1 MNKLNCKCGNEVV
14 CNDNVVE
21 VTCMTCIMKFV
32 QLEEARVQSEIDE
45 CTRFKTTLP
54 VHKRKKWTREED
66 LILIKK
72 SPSKTIKE
80 LMELLQGRSGYSIQ
94 YRISKLGIEGT
105 AKQSRIGA
113 VS

>member
-1 MNKLNCKCGNEVV
+1 MSKVKCKCGNEVL
-14 CNDNVVE
+14 CNDDVLE

-45 CTRFKTTLP
+45 CTKFKTTLP

-66 LILIKK
+66 LVLIKK

-80 LMELLQGRSGYSIQ
+80 LMELLRGRSGYSIQ
-94 YRISKLGIEGT
+94 YRISKLGIGGT
-105 AKQSRIGA
+105 ARQSRIGA